1 VKREEHVVGET
12 FAYRFPGEGAD
23 HALLVQHG
31 LGGHGGIYDKFGAHY
46 AGLGADVWCMDAPGH
61 GRSASTRRTGSFTL
75 QEWVN
80 AATEMAEHIES
91 STGLPVII
99 KGSSLGATA
108 AYCAY
113 AASDVFAGAVLMG
126 FMIPSSPMI
135 PVENP
140 FRTKAWEQMAAMFGD
155 ALEFNIGRYIDFD
168 VDYGFD
174 GAAEQKRHD
183 PLNTWTYDLAAIA
196 SILRYDPAVALAD
209 NTKPILFAVGQNDPI
224 FTLDMA
230 RSVVDATAGPVDFYV
245 QPNGVHQL
253 MLFHTAEYSQAVCE
267 WSRKRVAN
275 RSTTIGDIS

>member
-12 FAYRFPGEGAD
+12 FAYRFPGESAD

-61 GRSASTRRTGSFTL
+61 GRSASTRRRGSFTL

-91 STGLPVII
+91 STGMPVII

-126 FMIPSSPMI
+126 FMIPSSPLI
-135 PVENP
+135 PTENP
-140 FRTKAWEQMAAMFGD
+140 FRTTAWEQMSAMFGR

-174 GAAEQKRHD
+174 GAAEQKRRD
-183 PLNTWTYDLAAIA
+183 PLNTSTYDLAAIA

-209 NTKPILFAVGQNDPI
+209 NTKPILFAVGRTIQSSPW
-224 FTLDMA
+224 TWPA
-230 RSVVDATAGPVDFYV
+230 AWSTRPQGP
-245 QPNGVHQL
+245 
-253 MLFHTAEYSQAVCE
+253 SI
-267 WSRKRVAN
+267 
-275 RSTTIGDIS
+275 STSSPTEFIR